1 MTAPSLRAL
10 GNLRSRL
17 ALLLLAG
24 WCAACTTHQQ
34 GDVAL
39 ANEQA
44 IKAIKLNTS
53 TKDDVRRLLGPAKTV
68 TSKADGVE
76 AWTYKLVTSGV
87 RPETYIP
94 VAGLFLGEGQAQAT
108 VVTVTFDKT
117 GIVREI
123 SEQRTVSKASLFG
136 GVQTTGTPP

>member
-17 ALLLLAG
+17 VLLLVAG

-44 IKAIKLNTS
+44 IKAIELNTS

-87 RPETYIP
+87 SPETYIP
-94 VAGLFLGEGQAQAT
+94 VAGLFMGEGQARAT
-108 VVTVTFDKT
+108 VLTVTFDKA
-117 GIVREI
+117 GLVREL
-123 SEQRTVSKASLFG
+123 SDRRTMSKARLFG
-136 GVQTTGTPP
+136 GVQTTDTPP

>member
-1 MTAPSLRAL
+1 MTAPSLRTL
-10 GNLRSRL
+10 VNLCSRL
-17 ALLLLAG
+17 ALLLVTG

-34 GDVAL
+34 GDAAL

-44 IKAIKLNTS
+44 IKAIELNIS

-87 RPETYIP
+87 SPETYIP
-94 VAGLFLGEGQAQAT
+94 VAGLFMGEGQAQAT

-117 GIVREI
+117 GIVRDI
-123 SEQRTVSKASLFG
+123 SNKRTLSKASLFG
-136 GVQTTGTPP
+136 GVQTTEAPP